1 MQVATIAFKVNKNAE
16 KAIVQKHPWVFSNSI
31 VKQSKE
37 GEAGDLCII
46 FKNSN
51 NKLLAV
57 GLLDPDSPI
66 RIKVLQVGSSL
77 VIDEN
82 FFENRFSKAYSRR
95 ESLIKNNTSA
105 YRLIYGENDN
115 LPGLVIDIYD
125 YVGVIKLYS
134 SIWQPYIEL
143 IKLALLKVSSVNC
156 IVLRLSRNLIQNS
169 PLKEGILI
177 GKLDS
182 ENVLFEEHGVLFSA
196 NPLKGHK
203 TGYFLDHRA
212 NRLNT
217 RNLSKGKHVLDVFSY
232 AGGFTVNAL
241 IGGAK
246 SVTSV
251 DISRHALD
259 LAKDNIHLNLKSS
272 NHKTICGNAFEILEE
287 LVNKKKEFGLVIIDP
302 PSFAKSQ
309 KEIPK
314 ALLSYK
320 KLVKLGIPLTSQNG
334 ILLMASCSSRI
345 NSEEFYDLVLNEVSR
360 SKRNFKIL
368 KKTTHD
374 IDHPEGIP
382 ELNYLKSIYVQFD

>member
-1 MQVATIAFKVNKNAE
+1 MQVDTIAFKVNKNAE
-16 KAIVQKHPWVFSNSI
+16 KAIIQKHPWVFSNSI
-31 VKQSKE
+31 VKQSKD
-37 GEAGDLCII
+37 GKAGDLCII

-66 RIKVLQVGSSL
+66 RIKVLQVGASL
-77 VIDEN
+77 VIDKS
-82 FFENRFSKAYSRR
+82 FFENRFSTAYAKR
-95 ESLIKNNTSA
+95 EPLLKTDTSA
-105 YRLIYGENDN
+105 YRLIYGENDD

-134 SIWQPYIEL
+134 SIWQPYIDQ

-169 PLKEGILI
+169 PLKEGILM
-177 GKLDS
+177 GKLVS
-182 ENVLFEEHGVLFSA
+182 ENVLFKEHGVLFSA

-217 RNLSKGKHVLDVFSY
+217 RNLSKGKNVLDVFSY
-232 AGGFTVNAL
+232 AGGFSVNAL
-241 IGGAK
+241 VGGAK

-251 DISRHALD
+251 DISRHALE
-259 LAKDNIHLNLKSS
+259 LAKVNINLNLKTS
-272 NHKTICGNAFEILEE
+272 NHKTICGNAFEVLQD
-287 LVNKKKEFGLVIIDP
+287 LVNKNKEYGLVIIDP

-345 NSEEFYDLVLNEVSR
+345 TSEEFYDLVIKEVTR
-360 SKRNFKIL
+360 CNRNFKIL